1 MPSAAFVPLF
11 SSPSLPVRFWSIP
24 RVREPEL
31 MDDPAL
37 AEADHLRALVALG
50 RINTLSLTTARL
62 AAGVVALADGQ
73 EERGAGL
80 EVIDVASGGGDVTI
94 DLARRLRGAARWQ
107 AVAITGIDISPR
119 AIERARDLAAR
130 LGSPATFLLR
140 DVTAQ
145 GCPPCDVAVSSLF
158 LHHLDDDDAR
168 QLLRVMASAARRGIV
183 ISDLIRSPA
192 GLFLAHVATLF
203 LTGSRVARVDG
214 PRSVRAART
223 PAEYRALLESVGLR
237 GATVR
242 RVWPERVVIVWRALG
257 EDR

>member
-1 MPSAAFVPLF
+1 
-11 SSPSLPVRFWSIP
+11 
-24 RVREPEL
+24 
-31 MDDPAL
+31 
-37 AEADHLRALVALG
+37 
-50 RINTLSLTTARL
+50 
-62 AAGVVALADGQ
+62 
-73 EERGAGL
+73 
-80 EVIDVASGGGDVTI
+80 
-94 DLARRLRGAARWQ
+94 
-107 AVAITGIDISPR
+107 VAITGIDISPR

-145 GCPPCDVAVSSLF
+145 GCPSCDVAVSSLF

-168 QLLRVMASAARRGIV
+168 QLLRAMASAARRGIV

-214 PRSVRAART
+214 PRSV

-242 RVWPERVVIVWRALG
+242 RVWPERVSIVWRAER